1 MHTRCP
7 FARLSAVRPSRGA
20 RKSVRRNSRSR
31 SYLRRFCE
39 WTPSTPGR
47 TEGEVELTRRAFACA
62 PPARLAAIYISI
74 QPVVGRDKC
83 RRKIGH
89 PETSHRRGY
98 HEGRLGASYGNF
110 PPSSFSLSLSSR
122 FPLEGRVCAAENTL
136 VLVLRRQK
144 SARGHGC
151 ARGSLRFSHA
161 ACTGD
166 VMIGPL
172 AAANTTRPAPPS
184 HLAAGDE

>member
-62 PPARLAAIYISI
+62 PPLAS
-74 QPVVGRDKC
+74 QLFTFQSSLSLGVTNVGGKLVT
-83 RRKIGH
+83 RRH
-89 PETSHRRGY
+89 HTARGY

-122 FPLEGRVCAAENTL
+122 FPLEGRVCAAEDTL

-151 ARGSLRFSHA
+151 A
-161 ACTGD
+161 
-166 VMIGPL
+166 
-172 AAANTTRPAPPS
+172 
-184 HLAAGDE
+184 